1 MATPGFF
8 DPNGAGDGPGRI
20 VLERFVEDGRELF
33 ALLEPIGYR
42 DHHHRLWRA
51 GLVTGLALALLLH
64 ATLAL
69 SLLTALFWLVE
80 RATRRLDR
88 L

>member
-1 MATPGFF
+1 MGPTLRLPTVFTAPLGPSRVDPTVGRDDRAMATPGFF

-33 ALLEPIGYR
+33 ALL
-42 DHHHRLWRA
+42 
-51 GLVTGLALALLLH
+51 
-64 ATLAL
+64 
-69 SLLTALFWLVE
+69 TALFWLVE